1 MKGISLKSLNG
12 GWRGRTLICR
22 EVDPMREFWKELD
35 RVPGTFIAGD
45 IVHDTKGKIYTVFPS
60 PTKFPG
66 SLTIAEAEELYK
78 QGKLQSIADDEGYI
92 LHFPK

>member
-1 MKGISLKSLNG
+1 MANLRREERVLLEGNELE
-12 GWRGRTLICR
+12 RTI
-22 EVDPMREFWKELD
+22 REFWKELD

-45 IVHDTKGKIYTVFPS
+45 IVHDTKGKIYTVFPN

-92 LHFPK
+92 LHIPK